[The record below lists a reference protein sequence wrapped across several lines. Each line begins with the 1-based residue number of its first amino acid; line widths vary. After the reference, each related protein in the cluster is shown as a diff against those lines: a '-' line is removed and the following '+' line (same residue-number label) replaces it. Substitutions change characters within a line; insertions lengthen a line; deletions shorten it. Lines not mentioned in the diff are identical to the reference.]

1 MAHALRPLTGRSHR
15 FRDPLTALL
24 FVFALGFDLGTAA
37 RAESAA
43 PEQTV
48 RFTVFSTRPAAGL
61 TYVARPRQAA
71 TPVVLYPTARS
82 PRYEYR
88 GPMPVRILDA
98 KTNTAVAEASVPPTI
113 TEALLILVPIEPVP
127 ATGLRYQV
135 YVLDDTAARQAPGT
149 LAIINFSGL
158 ALAGTVVGK
167 PVTLQTGLNPAQAVG
182 RTAAIMLRTVAKN
195 RNFQAYANTL
205 ELAKH
210 ERALLLLLPPF
221 YKGSSEVQSRLLV
234 DSPGGAKT
242 GR

>member
-1 MAHALRPLTGRSHR
+1 MAHALRPLIRQSRVGTA
-15 FRDPLTALL
+15 LVALL
-24 FVFALGFDLGTAA
+24 FVFAFASQAA
-37 RAESAA
+37 RAQSTA

-48 RFTVFSTRPAAGL
+48 RFTVLSARPAAGL
-61 TYVARPRQAA
+61 TYVARARQAA
-71 TPVVLYPTARS
+71 APVVLYPTARS

-88 GPMPVRILDA
+88 GPMPIRILDA
-98 KTNTAVAEASVPPTI
+98 KTTTAVAEASVPPTI

-158 ALAGTVVGK
+158 ALAGTIEGK
-167 PVTLQTGLNPAQAVG
+167 PATLQTGLNPAQAVG
-182 RTAAIMLRTVAKN
+182 RTAAIMLRTVARN
-195 RNFQAYANTL
+195 RNVQAYAGSL

-221 YKGSSEVQSRLLV
+221 YKGSSEVQSRMLV